1 MGLRLSVL
9 FESIVF
15 RQLRFF
21 MRGNNLEGLVRV
33 PSSCCFS
40 GKLLSWTTGLEWAA
54 EYADLHPPPPPASL
68 YNLSSSPLP
77 KTIPSTRGSHN
88 VSTMPVE
95 EWHGGMGGCGVFFSL
110 FFSLSVQDL
119 SISLDISLM
128 RYVRVHFKI
137 KQRNKQKKRLNSVL
151 KHKQW
156 KHSLA
161 LVAASLQPQV

>member
-54 EYADLHPPPPPASL
+54 EYADLHPPHPPP
-68 YNLSSSPLP
+68 SPPPPPCITFPHPSAP
-77 KTIPSTRGSHN
+77 KPSPP
-88 VSTMPVE
+88 PVE
-95 EWHGGMGGCGVFFSL
+95 ATMSPQCQLKSGTGEWEGVL
-110 FFSLSVQDL
+110 FFFFCLSVQDL

-137 KQRNKQKKRLNSVL
+137 KQTKRG
-151 KHKQW
+151 
-156 KHSLA
+156 
-161 LVAASLQPQV
+161 